1 MKLQNSKP
9 GETPEQR
16 IVRCANNLL
25 KAVVAVGYSLHETS
39 GASGLD
45 ITAYSHRPNEIFIRN
60 ILSDWSVKG
69 MASMKIT
76 FRPSDDELKE
86 DEPRQESAEERG

>member
-1 MKLQNSKP
+1 MKLLNSRP

-25 KAVVAVGYSLHETS
+25 KAVVAAGYSLHETS
-39 GASGLD
+39 GASGLE
-45 ITAYSHRPNEIFIRN
+45 ITAYDHLPNEIHIWN
-60 ILSDWSVKG
+60 ILSGWSVRG
-69 MASMKIT
+69 RASMKIT